1 MADVHEIRTRVSSS
15 RDHAL
20 ELLQAHRRYMQREQN
35 VRAYLIGLARQRGL
49 SHDEIAEA
57 LGLATIGPD
66 DDT

>member
-1 MADVHEIRTRVSSS
+1 MGEVREIRTGV

-20 ELLQAHRRYMQREQN
+20 ELLKAHRRYMQREQN

-49 SHDEIAEA
+49 SHREIAEA
-57 LGLATIGPD
+57 LGLTTITPD